1 MHSHKQPPKQDFPPL
16 KAAKLLDQV
25 KERIRYLHYS
35 IRTEEA
41 YCYWVKAFIRFQNL
55 RHPKEMGKAEVEAFL
70 SYLASHRHVSAATH
84 KQALSAILFLYK
96 NVLEMELPW
105 LGEIGR
111 PQTRIRLPVVLS
123 REEVSR
129 LLPVV
134 APPYDLAAKLLY
146 GTGMRLLEGLRLRV
160 KDIDFDRGTIIVREG
175 KGGKDRVVM
184 LPKSLIVPL
193 REQLSKA
200 RVLWST
206 DRTQDRP
213 GVWMPDALDKKY
225 PRAGQTWS
233 WFWVFPAP
241 GLAVDPRS
249 GIRRRHHQHE
259 KAVSRAI
266 SKATAAA
273 GVHKP
278 ASAHTLRHSF
288 ATHLLESGADIRTV
302 QVLLGHSDVATTQ
315 IYTHVLKSG
324 PAGVRSPLDQ
334 PFAAAA

>member
-1 MHSHKQPPKQDFPPL
+1 MHSHKQAPKPDFPPL

-111 PQTRIRLPVVLS
+111 PRTRIRLPVVLS

-134 APPYDLAAKLLY
+134 ALPYDLAAKLLY

-160 KDIDFDRGTIIVREG
+160 KDIDFDRGTIIVHEG

-184 LPKSLIVPL
+184 LPRSLVVPL
-193 REQLSKA
+193 REQLAKA
-200 RVLWST
+200 RVLWSA
-206 DRTQDRP
+206 DRAQDRP

-225 PRAGQTWS
+225 PRAGWSWS
-233 WFWVFPAP
+233 WFWVFPAQ

-266 SKATAAA
+266 SQAAA
-273 GVHKP
+273 VAEVHKP

-288 ATHLLESGADIRTV
+288 ATPLLESGADIRTV
-302 QVLLGHSDVATTQ
+302 QELLGHSDVAT
-315 IYTHVLKSG
+315 
-324 PAGVRSPLDQ
+324 
-334 PFAAAA
+334 